1 MLTPTWDPARLR
13 HDDQHILAGLHAAIA
28 ACTDNLERFRFNDA
42 AKDLYEFIWHQF
54 CDWHIESAKIVF
66 NGTDPDATDQAQQHK
81 AAAVAKKHRPWT
93 EEETKQLIALR
104 QAGVRWDFIAREIK
118 RCNRAIKER
127 YAELAAELSLPAVVS
142 KSGHFTKMTDE
153 QRAEV
158 VRRRDAG
165 ESFGEIGRTMGLRN
179 FMARDCYYRHQRLL
193 KDRRNHW
200 VPA

>member
-1 MLTPTWDPARLR
+1 MMTAVEAEAIIRRTLDGHFFVMGFT
-13 HDDQHILAGLHAAIA
+13 AGPQSIPRVYAKKV
-28 ACTDNLERFRFNDA
+28 
-42 AKDLYEFIWHQF
+42 AKDFLPLYHL
-54 CDWHIESAKIVF
+54 IV
-66 NGTDPDATDQAQQHK
+66 DATEQAQQNR
-81 AAAVAKKHRPWT
+81 ALLVAKKHRPWT
-93 EEETKQLIALR
+93 DEETKQLIALR

-165 ESFGEIGRTMGLRN
+165 ESFGEIGRTMGLRD
-179 FMARDCYYRHQRLL
+179 FMARDCYHRHQRTL
-193 KDRRNHW
+193 KEKRNQW